1 MNDSKDWE
9 EYLEDR
15 PGFRTWYEYRL
26 ESAIGTS
33 TSALNTCENEHNMF
47 IDAMGIDYVF
57 SKAHLYG
64 KLSGLPG
71 FRPMT
76 VLRNSRLAPTICG
89 NLVDMCHDIEEHNAE
104 GRRLLD
110 LDDDGAI
117 TESIVR
123 GHFRELAGNITV
135 DHHCP
140 NISIAEANAECVDSG
155 LDYITALCRR
165 TDGRRTPNNVV
176 MDHAHTIM
184 RILNGSIE
192 LSHPLWSDMDTF
204 IRTICKYS
212 HADWFEKLY
221 VSMNMDRTIDRT
233 YLESVMLADKP
244 EPGDISSKD
253 WHDMAVLFT
262 EEFNR
267 IFKEEFG
274 QWAEVMR
281 KFHYT
286 SDISLA
292 SHLRDSFMM
301 AASEAISSSQF
312 IGRGMNELVFAE
324 AISDF
329 LDLDNYHKIEEE
341 FAHVEVDP
349 YEYTITGLEPKLFD
363 MLRDYG
369 PSFTSPLFTNAM
381 EHLVHSD
388 GVIDS

>member
-15 PGFRTWYEYRL
+15 PDFRTWYEYRL

-33 TSALNTCENEHNMF
+33 TTALNTCENEHNMF
-47 IDAMGIDYVF
+47 FDSMGIDYAF
-57 SKAHLYG
+57 GKAHLYG
-64 KLSGLPG
+64 KLSVLPG

-76 VLRNSRLAPTICG
+76 ALRNSSMAPTICG
-89 NLVDMCHDIEEHNAE
+89 NLVGMCHDIEEHNAE
-104 GRRLLD
+104 GRRLLG

-123 GHFRELAGNITV
+123 GHFRKLVGNLIV

-140 NISIAEANAECVDSG
+140 NISIAEAEYVDSVM
-155 LDYITALCRR
+155 DYIGVLCRR
-165 TDGRRTPNNVV
+165 VKGNRVTYNDVY
-176 MDHAHTIM
+176 TIM
-184 RILNGSIE
+184 RSLNRPIE
-192 LSHPLWSDMDTF
+192 SSHPLWSDMDTF
-204 IRTICKYS
+204 IRTICKYD
-212 HADWFEKLY
+212 HADWFENRY
-221 VSMNMDRTIDRT
+221 FSRNMDRVIDRT

-267 IFKEEFG
+267 IFKEESDQRIEETIEDMDDPSFSDEFG
-274 QWAEVMR
+274 
-281 KFHYT
+281 
-286 SDISLA
+286 LA
-292 SHLRDSFMM
+292 YWMMGAFML
-301 AASEAISSSQF
+301 AALTPISSQF

-324 AISDF
+324 TISDF

-349 YEYTITGLEPKLFD
+349 YEYTITGLDPKLFD
-363 MLRDYG
+363 MLREYG
-369 PSFTSPLFTNAM
+369 PSFTEPLFTNAL

-388 GVIDS
+388 SAIDS

>member
-9 EYLEDR
+9 KYLEDR
-15 PGFRTWYEYRL
+15 PDFRTWYEYRL

-33 TSALNTCENEHNMF
+33 TTDLNTCENEHNMF
-47 IDAMGIDYVF
+47 FDSMGIDYAF
-57 SKAHLYG
+57 GKAHLYG

-76 VLRNSRLAPTICG
+76 ALRNSRLAPTICG
-89 NLVDMCHDIEEHNAE
+89 NLVGMCHDIEEHNAE
-104 GRRLLD
+104 GRRLLG

-123 GHFRELAGNITV
+123 GHFRKLVGNLTV

-140 NISIAEANAECVDSG
+140 NISIAEAQYVDSVM
-155 LDYITALCRR
+155 DYIGVLCRR
-165 TDGRRTPNNVV
+165 VDGDRTPNNAVYT
-176 MDHAHTIM
+176 AM

-192 LSHPLWSDMDTF
+192 SSHPLWSDMDTF
-204 IRTICKYS
+204 IRTICKYD
-212 HADWFEKLY
+212 HADWFENRY
-221 VSMNMDRTIDRT
+221 VSMNMDRAIDRA
-233 YLESVMLADKP
+233 YLDSVMLADKP

-267 IFKEEFG
+267 TFKEESD
-274 QWAEVMR
+274 QCMETVR
-281 KFHYT
+281 EFHNAPV
-286 SDISLA
+286 SDQPDLA
-292 SHLRDSFMM
+292 YHLRESFMM
-301 AASEAISSSQF
+301 AASKTISSRF
-312 IGRGMNELVFAE
+312 IGRGMDELVFAE
-324 AISDF
+324 TISDF
-329 LDLDNYHKIEEE
+329 IDLDNRYKIEEE
-341 FAHVEVDP
+341 FTHAEVDP
-349 YEYTITGLEPKLFD
+349 YEYTITGMEPKLFD

-369 PSFTSPLFTNAM
+369 PSFTAPLFTNAL

>member
-15 PGFRTWYEYRL
+15 PDFRTWYEYRL

-47 IDAMGIDYVF
+47 LDAMGIDYAF
-57 SKAHLYG
+57 GKAHLYG
-64 KLSGLPG
+64 KLSVVPG

-104 GRRLLD
+104 GRRLLG

-123 GHFRELAGNITV
+123 GHFRKLVGNLTV

-140 NISIAEANAECVDSG
+140 NISIAEAEYVRSAE
-155 LDYITALCRR
+155 DYIMVLCRR
-165 TDGRRTPNNVV
+165 VKGDRVTYNDVY
-176 MDHAHTIM
+176 TIM
-184 RILNGSIE
+184 RILNWSIA
-192 LSHPLWSDMDTF
+192 LSRPLWSDMDTF
-204 IRTICKYS
+204 IRTICKYD
-212 HADWFEKLY
+212 HADWFENSY
-221 VSMNMDRTIDRT
+221 VSMNMNRVIDRT

-267 IFKEEFG
+267 IFKEESDQRIEETIEDMDDPSFSDEFG
-274 QWAEVMR
+274 
-281 KFHYT
+281 
-286 SDISLA
+286 LA
-292 SHLRDSFMM
+292 YWMMGAFML
-301 AASEAISSSQF
+301 AALTPISSQF

-324 AISDF
+324 TISDF

-349 YEYTITGLEPKLFD
+349 YEYTITGLDPKLFG
-363 MLRDYG
+363 MLREYG
-369 PSFTSPLFTNAM
+369 PSFTEPLFTNAL

-388 GVIDS
+388 SAIDS

>member
-47 IDAMGIDYVF
+47 LDAMGIDYAF
-57 SKAHLYG
+57 GKAHLYG
-64 KLSGLPG
+64 KLSVVPG

-104 GRRLLD
+104 GRRLLG

-123 GHFRELAGNITV
+123 GHFRKLVGNLIV

-140 NISIAEANAECVDSG
+140 NISIAEAEYVDSVM
-155 LDYITALCRR
+155 DYIGVLCRR
-165 TDGRRTPNNVV
+165 VKGNRVTYNDVY
-176 MDHAHTIM
+176 TIM
-184 RILNGSIE
+184 RSLNRPIE
-192 LSHPLWSDMDTF
+192 SSHPLWSDMDTF
-204 IRTICKYS
+204 IRTICKYD
-212 HADWFEKLY
+212 HADWFENRY
-221 VSMNMDRTIDRT
+221 FSRNMDRIIDRT
-233 YLESVMLADKP
+233 YLDSVMLADKP
-244 EPGDISSKD
+244 EPSDISSKD

-267 IFKEEFG
+267 IFKEESDQRIEETIEDMDDPSFSDEFG
-274 QWAEVMR
+274 
-281 KFHYT
+281 
-286 SDISLA
+286 LA
-292 SHLRDSFMM
+292 YWMMGAFML
-301 AASEAISSSQF
+301 AALTPISSQF

-324 AISDF
+324 TISDF
-329 LDLDNYHKIEEE
+329 LDLNNRHKIEEE

-349 YEYTITGLEPKLFD
+349 YEYTITGLDPKLFD

-369 PSFTSPLFTNAM
+369 PSFTGPLFTNAL
-381 EHLVHSD
+381 EHLVNSA
-388 GVIDS
+388 IDS

>member
-47 IDAMGIDYVF
+47 LDAMGIDYAF
-57 SKAHLYG
+57 GKAHLYG
-64 KLSGLPG
+64 KLSVVPR

-110 LDDDGAI
+110 IDDDGAI

-123 GHFRELAGNITV
+123 GHFRKLVGNLIV

-140 NISIAEANAECVDSG
+140 NISIAEAEYVRSAE
-155 LDYITALCRR
+155 DYIMVLCRR
-165 TDGRRTPNNVV
+165 VKGDRVTYNDVY
-176 MDHAHTIM
+176 TIM
-184 RILNGSIE
+184 RILNWSIA
-192 LSHPLWSDMDTF
+192 LSRPLWSDMDTF
-204 IRTICKYS
+204 IRTICKYD
-212 HADWFEKLY
+212 HADWFENSY
-221 VSMNMDRTIDRT
+221 VSMNMNRVIDRT

-267 IFKEEFG
+267 IFKEESDQRIEETIEDMDDPSFSDEFG
-274 QWAEVMR
+274 
-281 KFHYT
+281 
-286 SDISLA
+286 LA
-292 SHLRDSFMM
+292 YWMMGAFML
-301 AASEAISSSQF
+301 AALTPISSQF

-324 AISDF
+324 TISDF
-329 LDLDNYHKIEEE
+329 LDLNNRHKIEEE

-349 YEYTITGLEPKLFD
+349 YEYTITGLDPKLFD

-369 PSFTSPLFTNAM
+369 PSFTGPLFTNAL
-381 EHLVHSD
+381 EHLVNSA
-388 GVIDS
+388 IDS

>member
-47 IDAMGIDYVF
+47 LDAMGIDYAF
-57 SKAHLYG
+57 GKAHLYG
-64 KLSGLPG
+64 KLSVVPG

-110 LDDDGAI
+110 IDDDGAI

-123 GHFRELAGNITV
+123 GHFRKLVGNLIV

-140 NISIAEANAECVDSG
+140 NISIAEAEYVRSAE
-155 LDYITALCRR
+155 DYIMVLCRR
-165 TDGRRTPNNVV
+165 VKGDRVTYNDVY
-176 MDHAHTIM
+176 TIM
-184 RILNGSIE
+184 RILNWSIA
-192 LSHPLWSDMDTF
+192 LSRPLWSDMDTF
-204 IRTICKYS
+204 IRTICKYD
-212 HADWFEKLY
+212 HADWFENSY
-221 VSMNMDRTIDRT
+221 VSMNMNRVIDRT

-267 IFKEEFG
+267 IFKEESDQRIEETIEDMDDPSFSDEFG
-274 QWAEVMR
+274 
-281 KFHYT
+281 
-286 SDISLA
+286 LA
-292 SHLRDSFMM
+292 YWMMGAFML
-301 AASEAISSSQF
+301 AALTPISSQF

-324 AISDF
+324 TISDF
-329 LDLDNYHKIEEE
+329 LDLNNRHKIEEE

-349 YEYTITGLEPKLFD
+349 YEYTITGLDPKLFD

-369 PSFTSPLFTNAM
+369 PSFTGPLFTNAL
-381 EHLVHSD
+381 EHLVNSA
-388 GVIDS
+388 IDS

>member
-89 NLVDMCHDIEEHNAE
+89 NLVGMFHDIEEHNAE
-104 GRRLLD
+104 SRRLLG

-123 GHFRELAGNITV
+123 GHFRKLVDNLIV

-140 NISIAEANAECVDSG
+140 NISIAEAEYVRSAE
-155 LDYITALCRR
+155 DYIMVLCRGVNGNR
-165 TDGRRTPNNVV
+165 TTYNNVY
-176 MDHAHTIM
+176 TIM
-184 RILNGSIE
+184 RILNWSIE
-192 LSHPLWSDMDTF
+192 LSRPLWSDMNTF
-204 IRTICKYS
+204 IRSICKYS
-212 HADWFEKLY
+212 HADWFEKWY
-221 VSMNMDRTIDRT
+221 VSMNMDRVIDRT

-267 IFKEEFG
+267 IFKEKSDQRIEETIEDMDDPSVSDEFG
-274 QWAEVMR
+274 
-281 KFHYT
+281 
-286 SDISLA
+286 LA
-292 SHLRDSFMM
+292 YWMMGAFML
-301 AASEAISSSQF
+301 AALTPISSQF
-312 IGRGMNELVFAE
+312 IGRGMDELVFAE
-324 AISDF
+324 TISDF
-329 LDLDNYHKIEEE
+329 LDLDNRHKIEEE
-341 FAHVEVDP
+341 FAHVEVNP
-349 YEYTITGLEPKLFD
+349 YEYTINGLDPSLFD

-369 PSFTSPLFTNAM
+369 PSFVSPLFTNAL

>member
-15 PGFRTWYEYRL
+15 PDFRTWYEYRL

-33 TSALNTCENEHNMF
+33 TTALNTCENEHNMF
-47 IDAMGIDYVF
+47 LDAMGIDYAF
-57 SKAHLYG
+57 GKTHLYG
-64 KLSGLPG
+64 KLSVLPG

-104 GRRLLD
+104 GRRLLG

-123 GHFRELAGNITV
+123 GHFRKLVGNLTV

-140 NISIAEANAECVDSG
+140 NISIAEAEYVRSAE
-155 LDYITALCRR
+155 DYIIVLCRR
-165 TDGRRTPNNVV
+165 VNGNRTTYNNVY
-176 MDHAHTIM
+176 TIM
-184 RILNGSIE
+184 RILNWSIE
-192 LSHPLWSDMDTF
+192 SSHPMWSDMDTF

-212 HADWFEKLY
+212 HADWFEKRY

-233 YLESVMLADKP
+233 YLDSVMLADKP

-262 EEFNR
+262 DEFNR
-267 IFKEEFG
+267 IFKEESDQCIVETIEDMDDSSFSDEFG
-274 QWAEVMR
+274 
-281 KFHYT
+281 
-286 SDISLA
+286 LA
-292 SHLRDSFMM
+292 YWMMGAFML
-301 AASEAISSSQF
+301 AALAPISSQF
-312 IGRGMNELVFAE
+312 IGRGMDELVFAE
-324 AISDF
+324 TISDF

-349 YEYTITGLEPKLFD
+349 YEYTITGLDPKLFD
-363 MLRDYG
+363 MLREHG
-369 PSFTSPLFTNAM
+369 PSFTEPLFTNAL
-381 EHLVHSD
+381 ENLVHSD
-388 GVIDS
+388 SAIDS

>member
-47 IDAMGIDYVF
+47 IDTMGIDYVF

-89 NLVDMCHDIEEHNAE
+89 NLVGMYHDIEEHNAE
-104 GRRLLD
+104 GRRLLG

-135 DHHCP
+135 DRHCP
-140 NISIAEANAECVDSG
+140 NISIAEVNAECVDSG

-184 RILNGSIE
+184 RSLNRPIE
-192 LSHPLWSDMDTF
+192 SSHPLWSDMDTF
-204 IRTICKYS
+204 IRTICKYD
-212 HADWFEKLY
+212 HADWFENRY
-221 VSMNMDRTIDRT
+221 FSRNMDRIIDRN
-233 YLESVMLADKP
+233 YLDSVMLADKP
-244 EPGDISSKD
+244 GPIDISSKD

-262 EEFNR
+262 REFNNT
-267 IFKEEFG
+267 FENEF
-274 QWAEVMR
+274 R
-281 KFHYT
+281 KRMNTNDT
-286 SDISLA
+286 SVFDDTSFA
-292 SHLRDSFMM
+292 YHLRDSFMM
-301 AASEAISSSQF
+301 AASKAISSRF
-312 IGRGMNELVFAE
+312 IGRGMDELVFAE
-324 AISDF
+324 TISDF
-329 LDLDNYHKIEEE
+329 IDLNNRYKIEEE
-341 FAHVEVDP
+341 FAHAEVNP
-349 YEYTITGLEPKLFD
+349 YEYTINGLDPSLFD

-369 PSFTSPLFTNAM
+369 PSFVSPLFTNAL

>member
-47 IDAMGIDYVF
+47 LDAMGIDYAF
-57 SKAHLYG
+57 GKAHLYG
-64 KLSGLPG
+64 KLSVVPG

-104 GRRLLD
+104 GRRLLG

-123 GHFRELAGNITV
+123 GHFRKLVGNLIV

-140 NISIAEANAECVDSG
+140 NISIAEAEYVDSVM
-155 LDYITALCRR
+155 DYIGVLCRR
-165 TDGRRTPNNVV
+165 VKGNRVTYNDVY
-176 MDHAHTIM
+176 TIM
-184 RILNGSIE
+184 RSLNRPIE
-192 LSHPLWSDMDTF
+192 SSHPLWSDMDTF
-204 IRTICKYS
+204 IRTICKYD
-212 HADWFEKLY
+212 HADWFENRY
-221 VSMNMDRTIDRT
+221 FSRNMDRIIDRT
-233 YLESVMLADKP
+233 YLDSVMLADKP

-267 IFKEEFG
+267 IFKEESDQRIEETIEDMDDPSFSDEFG
-274 QWAEVMR
+274 
-281 KFHYT
+281 
-286 SDISLA
+286 LA
-292 SHLRDSFMM
+292 YWMMGAFML
-301 AASEAISSSQF
+301 AALAPISSQF

-324 AISDF
+324 TISDF
-329 LDLDNYHKIEEE
+329 LDLDNRHKIEEE

-349 YEYTITGLEPKLFD
+349 YEYTINGLDPSLFD
-363 MLRDYG
+363 MLREYG
-369 PSFTSPLFTNAM
+369 PSFVSPLFTNAL

-388 GVIDS
+388 SAIDS

>member
-47 IDAMGIDYVF
+47 LDAMGIDYAF
-57 SKAHLYG
+57 GKAHLYG
-64 KLSGLPG
+64 KLSVVPG

-104 GRRLLD
+104 GRRLLG

-123 GHFRELAGNITV
+123 GHFRKLVGNLIV

-140 NISIAEANAECVDSG
+140 NISIAEAEYVRSAE
-155 LDYITALCRR
+155 DYIMVLCRR
-165 TDGRRTPNNVV
+165 VKGDRVTYNDVY
-176 MDHAHTIM
+176 TIM
-184 RILNGSIE
+184 RSLNRPIE
-192 LSHPLWSDMDTF
+192 SSHPLWSDMDTF
-204 IRTICKYS
+204 IRTICKYD
-212 HADWFEKLY
+212 HADWFENRY
-221 VSMNMDRTIDRT
+221 FSRNMDRIIDRT
-233 YLESVMLADKP
+233 YLDSVMLADKP

-267 IFKEEFG
+267 IFKEESDQRIEETIEDMDDPSFSDEFG
-274 QWAEVMR
+274 
-281 KFHYT
+281 
-286 SDISLA
+286 LA
-292 SHLRDSFMM
+292 YWMMGAFML
-301 AASEAISSSQF
+301 AALTPISSQF

-324 AISDF
+324 TISDF

-349 YEYTITGLEPKLFD
+349 YEYTITGLDPKLFG
-363 MLRDYG
+363 MLREYG
-369 PSFTSPLFTNAM
+369 PSFTEPLFTNAL

-388 GVIDS
+388 SAIDS

>member
-1 MNDSKDWE
+1 MNDSKAWCK
-9 EYLEDR
+9 YLEDR

-47 IDAMGIDYVF
+47 IDAMGIDYIF
-57 SKAHLYG
+57 GKAHLYG

-104 GRRLLD
+104 GRRLLR

-123 GHFRELAGNITV
+123 GHFRKLVGNITV
-135 DHHCP
+135 DYHCP
-140 NISIAEANAECVDSG
+140 NISIAEVNAECVDSE

-165 TDGRRTPNNVV
+165 TDDCRTPNNTV

-184 RILNGSIE
+184 RSLYRPIE
-192 LSHPLWSDMDTF
+192 SSHPLWSDMDTF
-204 IRTICKYS
+204 IRTICKYD
-212 HADWFEKLY
+212 HADWFENRYFSK
-221 VSMNMDRTIDRT
+221 NMDGVIDRT
-233 YLESVMLADKP
+233 YLDSVMLADKP

-262 EEFNR
+262 REFNR
-267 IFKEEFG
+267 TFKNEFCKR
-274 QWAEVMR
+274 VN
-281 KFHYT
+281 T
-286 SDISLA
+286 NDISVSDEPSLA
-292 SHLRDSFMM
+292 YHLRESFMM
-301 AASEAISSSQF
+301 AASEAISSRF
-312 IGRGMNELVFAE
+312 IGRGMDELVFAE
-324 AISDF
+324 TISDF
-329 LDLDNYHKIEEE
+329 IDLNNRHKIEEE
-341 FAHVEVDP
+341 FAHVEVNP
-349 YEYTITGLEPKLFD
+349 YEYTITGLDPSLFD
-363 MLRDYG
+363 MLREYG
-369 PSFTSPLFTNAM
+369 PSFTGPLFTIALEN
-381 EHLVHSD
+381 LVHSD

>member
-47 IDAMGIDYVF
+47 LDAMGIDYAF
-57 SKAHLYG
+57 GKAHLYG
-64 KLSGLPG
+64 KLSVVPG

-110 LDDDGAI
+110 IDDDGAI

-123 GHFRELAGNITV
+123 GHFRKLVGNLIV

-140 NISIAEANAECVDSG
+140 NISIAEAEYVDSVM
-155 LDYITALCRR
+155 DYIGVLCRR
-165 TDGRRTPNNVV
+165 VKGNRVTYNDVY
-176 MDHAHTIM
+176 TIM
-184 RILNGSIE
+184 RSLNRPIE
-192 LSHPLWSDMDTF
+192 SSHPLWSDMDTF
-204 IRTICKYS
+204 IRTICKYD
-212 HADWFEKLY
+212 HADWFENSY
-221 VSMNMDRTIDRT
+221 VSMNMNRVIDRT

-267 IFKEEFG
+267 IFKEESDQRIEETIEDMDDPSFSDEFG
-274 QWAEVMR
+274 
-281 KFHYT
+281 
-286 SDISLA
+286 LA
-292 SHLRDSFMM
+292 YWMMGAFML
-301 AASEAISSSQF
+301 AALTPISSQF

-324 AISDF
+324 TISDF
-329 LDLDNYHKIEEE
+329 LDLNNRHKIEEE

-349 YEYTITGLEPKLFD
+349 YEYTINGLDPSLFD

-369 PSFTSPLFTNAM
+369 PSFTGPLFTNAL

-388 GVIDS
+388 SAIDS

>member
-47 IDAMGIDYVF
+47 LDAMGIDYAF
-57 SKAHLYG
+57 GKAHLYG
-64 KLSGLPG
+64 KLLVVPG

-89 NLVDMCHDIEEHNAE
+89 NLVDMCHDMEEHNAE
-104 GRRLLD
+104 GRRLLL

-123 GHFRELAGNITV
+123 GHFRKLVGNLIV

-140 NISIAEANAECVDSG
+140 NISIAEAEYVDSVM
-155 LDYITALCRR
+155 DYIGVLCRR
-165 TDGRRTPNNVV
+165 VKGNRVTYNDVY
-176 MDHAHTIM
+176 TIM
-184 RILNGSIE
+184 RSLNRPIE
-192 LSHPLWSDMDTF
+192 SSHPLWSDMDTF
-204 IRTICKYS
+204 IRTICKYD
-212 HADWFEKLY
+212 HADWFENSY
-221 VSMNMDRTIDRT
+221 VSMNMNRVIDRT

-267 IFKEEFG
+267 IFKEESDQRIEETIEDMDDPSFSDEFG
-274 QWAEVMR
+274 
-281 KFHYT
+281 
-286 SDISLA
+286 LA
-292 SHLRDSFMM
+292 YWMMGAFML
-301 AASEAISSSQF
+301 AALTPISSQF

-324 AISDF
+324 TISDF

-349 YEYTITGLEPKLFD
+349 YEYTITGLDPKLFD
-363 MLRDYG
+363 MLREYG
-369 PSFTSPLFTNAM
+369 PSFTGPLFTNAL

-388 GVIDS
+388 SAIDS

>member
-33 TSALNTCENEHNMF
+33 SSALNTCENEHNMF
-47 IDAMGIDYVF
+47 LDAMGIDYAF
-57 SKAHLYG
+57 GKAHLYG
-64 KLSGLPG
+64 KLSVLPG

-123 GHFRELAGNITV
+123 GHFRKLVGNLIV

-140 NISIAEANAECVDSG
+140 NISIAEAKCVGSAE
-155 LDYITALCRR
+155 DYIMVLCRR
-165 TDGRRTPNNVV
+165 VKGDRVTYNDVY
-176 MDHAHTIM
+176 TIM
-184 RILNGSIE
+184 RILNWSIA
-192 LSHPLWSDMDTF
+192 LSRPLWSDMDTF
-204 IRTICKYS
+204 IRTICKYD
-212 HADWFEKLY
+212 HADWFENSY
-221 VSMNMDRTIDRT
+221 VSMNMNRVIDRT

-267 IFKEEFG
+267 IFKEESDQRIEETIEDMDDPSFSDEFG
-274 QWAEVMR
+274 
-281 KFHYT
+281 
-286 SDISLA
+286 LA
-292 SHLRDSFMM
+292 YWMMGAFML
-301 AASEAISSSQF
+301 AALTPISSQF
-312 IGRGMNELVFAE
+312 IGRGMDELVFAE
-324 AISDF
+324 TISDF
-329 LDLDNYHKIEEE
+329 IDLDNRYKIEEE
-341 FAHVEVDP
+341 FAHAKVDP

-363 MLRDYG
+363 MLREYG
-369 PSFTSPLFTNAM
+369 SSFTAPLFTNAL
-381 EHLVHSD
+381 ENLVHSD

>member
-47 IDAMGIDYVF
+47 LDAMGIDYAF
-57 SKAHLYG
+57 GKAHLYG
-64 KLSGLPG
+64 KLSVVPG

-110 LDDDGAI
+110 IDDDGAI

-123 GHFRELAGNITV
+123 GHFRKLVGNLIV

-140 NISIAEANAECVDSG
+140 NISIAEAEYVRSAE
-155 LDYITALCRR
+155 DYIMVLCRR
-165 TDGRRTPNNVV
+165 VKGDRVTYNDVY
-176 MDHAHTIM
+176 TIM
-184 RILNGSIE
+184 RILNWSIA
-192 LSHPLWSDMDTF
+192 LSRPLWSDMDTF
-204 IRTICKYS
+204 IRTICKYD
-212 HADWFEKLY
+212 HADWFENSY
-221 VSMNMDRTIDRT
+221 VSMNMNRVIDRT

-267 IFKEEFG
+267 IFKEESDQRIEETIEDMDDPSFSDEFG
-274 QWAEVMR
+274 
-281 KFHYT
+281 
-286 SDISLA
+286 LA
-292 SHLRDSFMM
+292 YWMMGAFML
-301 AASEAISSSQF
+301 AALTPISSQF

-324 AISDF
+324 TISDF
-329 LDLDNYHKIEEE
+329 LDLNNRHKIEEE
-341 FAHVEVDP
+341 FAHAEVNP
-349 YEYTITGLEPKLFD
+349 YEYTINGLEPSLFD
-363 MLRDYG
+363 MLREYG
-369 PSFTSPLFTNAM
+369 PSFVSPLFTNAL
-381 EHLVHSD
+381 EHLVNSA
-388 GVIDS
+388 IDS

>member
-1 MNDSKDWE
+1 MNDSKAWY

-15 PGFRTWYEYRL
+15 PDFRTWYEYRL

-47 IDAMGIDYVF
+47 LDAMGIDYAF
-57 SKAHLYG
+57 DKAHLYG

-76 VLRNSRLAPTICG
+76 VLRNSCLAPTICG
-89 NLVDMCHDIEEHNAE
+89 NLVGMCHDIEEHNAE
-104 GRRLLD
+104 GRRLLG

-123 GHFRELAGNITV
+123 GHFRKLVGNLIV

-140 NISIAEANAECVDSG
+140 NISIAEAEYVDSVM
-155 LDYITALCRR
+155 DYIIVLCRR
-165 TDGRRTPNNVV
+165 TDGDRTPNN
-176 MDHAHTIM
+176 ATYAIM
-184 RILNGSIE
+184 RILNGSIG
-192 LSHPLWSDMDTF
+192 LSQPLWSDMDTF

-212 HADWFEKLY
+212 HADWFENRY

-233 YLESVMLADKP
+233 YLDSVMLADKP
-244 EPGDISSKD
+244 EPGDISNKD

-267 IFKEEFG
+267 TFKEESD
-274 QWAEVMR
+274 QCMETIR
-281 KFHYT
+281 EFHNAPV
-286 SDISLA
+286 SDRPDLA
-292 SHLRDSFMM
+292 YHLRESFMM
-301 AASEAISSSQF
+301 AASEAISSRF
-312 IGRGMNELVFAE
+312 IGRGMDELVFAE
-324 AISDF
+324 TISDF
-329 LDLDNYHKIEEE
+329 IDLDNRYKIEEE
-341 FAHVEVDP
+341 FAHAKVDP

-363 MLRDYG
+363 MLREYG
-369 PSFTSPLFTNAM
+369 SSFTAPLFTNAL
-381 EHLVHSD
+381 ENLVHSD